1 MGNKMLTLKKS
12 TIIILTLIIILL
24 TTDISWAISKSGTSA
39 AQFLKI
45 GIGPRATALAG
56 SFSGLADDATAL
68 YWNPAGIAW
77 IGRRSFLATHSE
89 WFANINHEF
98 AGLVIPLSTSSSLG
112 ASFTA
117 LSTPDM
123 EQTTIDQPEGTGIFF
138 DVQDIAVGLAF
149 ARRMTERF
157 SVGANVK
164 FIQQKLFNE
173 TASTMAVDLGGI
185 LHTGFKGLRLGIA
198 MNNFGGKLRL
208 DGRDLIVSYQEN
220 PAKLETQSWPL
231 PINFRIGV
239 AMDIIGAREGLIL
252 NESQRLTMLVDGN
265 NVNDAPE
272 TLSFGLE
279 YGWNENF
286 FLRSGYRLNHDLE
299 SFSGGLGLQFPLQSW
314 MIQADYSLSAM
325 GDLGYI
331 NRIGL
336 GFQF

>member
-1 MGNKMLTLKKS
+1 MLTFRNLNIS
-12 TIIILTLIIILL
+12 LLILL
-24 TTDISWAISKSGTSA
+24 MFLLTNESSWAVSKSGTSA

-45 GIGPRATALAG
+45 GIGPRATALG
-56 SFSGLADDATAL
+56 SSFSGLADDATAL

-77 IGRRSFLATHSE
+77 IGRRSFLATHTE
-89 WFANINHEF
+89 WFADINHEF
-98 AGLVIPLSTSSSLG
+98 AGLVIPLSNSSALG

-123 EQTTIDQPEGTGIFF
+123 EQTTINQPDGTGIFF

-157 SVGANVK
+157 SFGVNVK
-164 FIQQKLFNE
+164 FVQQKLFNE
-173 TASTMAVDLGGI
+173 TASTMAVDLGGM

-208 DGRDLIVSYQEN
+208 EGRDLIVTYQNN
-220 PAKLETQSWPL
+220 PANLETRAWPL

-239 AMDIIGAREGLIL
+239 AIDIMGAQEGFFM
-252 NESQRLTMLVDGN
+252 NESQRITMLVDGN

-272 TLSFGLE
+272 TLSFGIE

-286 FLRSGYRLNHDLE
+286 FLRGGYRLNHDLE
-299 SFSGGLGLQFPLQSW
+299 SFSGGLGFQFPVQRW
-314 MIQADYSLSAM
+314 MIQADYSISAM
-325 GDLGYI
+325 SDLGYI

>member
-1 MGNKMLTLKKS
+1 MCTFRKLKVSLYILGLMLLS
-12 TIIILTLIIILL
+12 
-24 TTDISWAISKSGTSA
+24 SEPGWAVSKSGTSA

-56 SFSGLADDATAL
+56 SFSGLANDATAL

-77 IGRRSFLATHSE
+77 IGQRSFLATHTE
-89 WFANINHEF
+89 WFADINHEF
-98 AGLVIPLSTSSSLG
+98 AGLVIPLSASSVLG

-157 SVGANVK
+157 SFGVNVK

-173 TASTMAVDLGGI
+173 TASTMAVDLGGM

-198 MNNFGGKLRL
+198 MNNFGGKLQL
-208 DGRDLIVSYQEN
+208 DGRDLIVNYQEN
-220 PAKLETQSWPL
+220 PAKLETQGWPL

-239 AMDIIGAREGLIL
+239 AMDIIGSREGLML

>member
-1 MGNKMLTLKKS
+1 MGTFRKLKVSLYILGMMLLS
-12 TIIILTLIIILL
+12 
-24 TTDISWAISKSGTSA
+24 SESGWAVSKSGTSA

-56 SFSGLADDATAL
+56 SFSGLANDATAL

-77 IGRRSFLATHSE
+77 IGQRSFLATHTE
-89 WFANINHEF
+89 WFADINHEF
-98 AGLVIPLSTSSSLG
+98 AGLVIPLSASSVLG

-123 EQTTIDQPEGTGIFF
+123 EQTTIDEPDGTGIFF

-157 SVGANVK
+157 SFGMNVK

-173 TASTMAVDLGGI
+173 TASTLAVDLGGM
-185 LHTGFKGLRLGIA
+185 LHPGFKGLQLGIA

-208 DGRDLIVSYQEN
+208 DGRDLIVTYQNN
-220 PAKLETQSWPL
+220 PANLETQSWPL

-239 AMDIIGAREGLIL
+239 AMDIIGSREGLML

-299 SFSGGLGLQFPLQSW
+299 SFSGGLGVQFPLQSW

-336 GFQF
+336 GIVF

>member
-1 MGNKMLTLKKS
+1 MENKMSTLKKS
-12 TIIILTLIIILL
+12 SIIFFTLVIILL
-24 TTDISWAISKSGTSA
+24 TADMTWAISKSGTSA

-77 IGRRSFLATHSE
+77 IGQRSFLATHTE
-89 WFANINHEF
+89 WFADINHEF
-98 AGLVIPLSTSSSLG
+98 AGLVIPLSASSVLG

-123 EQTTIDQPEGTGIFF
+123 EQTTIDQPDGTGIFF

-157 SVGANVK
+157 SFGVNVK

-173 TASTMAVDLGGI
+173 TASTMAVDLGGM
-185 LHTGFKGLRLGIA
+185 LHTGFNGLRLGIA

-208 DGRDLIVSYQEN
+208 DGRDLIVSYQNN
-220 PAKLETQSWPL
+220 PANLETQSWPL
-231 PINFRIGV
+231 PINFRIGL
-239 AMDIIGAREGLIL
+239 AMDIIGAQEGFFT

-272 TLSFGLE
+272 TLSFGVE

-286 FLRSGYRLNHDLE
+286 FLRGGYRLNHDLE
-299 SFSGGLGLQFPLQSW
+299 SFSGGLGFHFPVQRW

>member
-1 MGNKMLTLKKS
+1 MCTFRKLKVSLYILGMMLLS
-12 TIIILTLIIILL
+12 
-24 TTDISWAISKSGTSA
+24 SEPGWAVSKSGTSA

-56 SFSGLADDATAL
+56 SFSGLANDATAL

-77 IGRRSFLATHSE
+77 IGQRSFLATHTE
-89 WFANINHEF
+89 WFADINHEF
-98 AGLVIPLSTSSSLG
+98 AGLVIPLSASSVLG

-157 SVGANVK
+157 SFGVNVK

-173 TASTMAVDLGGI
+173 TASTMAVDLGGM

-198 MNNFGGKLRL
+198 MNNFGGKLQL
-208 DGRDLIVSYQEN
+208 DGRDLIVNYQEN
-220 PAKLETQSWPL
+220 PAKLETQGWPL

-239 AMDIIGAREGLIL
+239 AMDIIGSREGLML